1 MSAVGAANYQ
11 VNPAISAPV
20 HAAGRSFLAG
30 FVVNILVAGMNNGT
44 SVVAG
49 VTGGVL
55 SAAATLIDFALRP
68 LITALFGSNRDNAF
82 FIGLSCNVIIYT
94 ILIAATAAAAPT
106 LGMTVGVNIVASACA
121 RIALSLLTG
130 FGPSSVIVVR

>member
-1 MSAVGAANYQ
+1 MSTIGVANYQ
-11 VNPAISAPV
+11 VNPAISASV

-55 SAAATLIDFALRP
+55 SAAATLIDFAIRP

-82 FIGLSCNVIIYT
+82 FIGLSCNVIFTTSSPQQQPFRTHAGHDRRGQYNRI
-94 ILIAATAAAAPT
+94 
-106 LGMTVGVNIVASACA
+106 GVRAHCPVANW
-121 RIALSLLTG
+121 RLDYKLL
-130 FGPSSVIVVR
+130 